1 MRKVL
6 LATTALVAMS
16 VTAAQADITISGAG
30 VFEVEEKGSGQ
41 LFSSDGN
48 VVIKGTTVTD
58 SGLTI
63 SAVQDTTFEGSLIAD
78 SYIEV
83 AGDFGNLK
91 MGQTDDALDR
101 MDGVLGSNMDIDGTT
116 VGDAYATSIGGDVM
130 AVSYIAP
137 SVGGFTPYVSIQA
150 DGAGTGYGFNFQA
163 GPATVMFQALDS
175 TADSSVIGV
184 GFSAGAVT
192 VGAGAKRSKSAG
204 VTTTTND
211 VGVSYTAGDV
221 KLIATH
227 RKQGSGKYNTV
238 GAKYTIAPGLTAA
251 IENGSVTGTSP
262 VDSTYASLTV
272 AF

>member
-1 MRKVL
+1 MK
-6 LATTALVAMS
+6 AHS
-16 VTAAQADITISGAG
+16 
-30 VFEVEEKGSGQ
+30 
-41 LFSSDGN
+41 
-48 VVIKGTTVTD
+48 
-58 SGLTI
+58 
-63 SAVQDTTFEGSLIAD
+63 IAD

-163 GPATVMFQALDS
+163 GPATVMFQALDA

-192 VGAGAKRSKSAG
+192 VGAGAKRSKTAG

-227 RKQGSGKYNTV
+227 RKQGSGKFNTV